1 MPKPII
7 LNLTNAV
14 VQTQTAN
21 ALLAVNASPI
31 MSHAVEE
38 IADIMQF
45 TQAVNL
51 NIGTLNPAQIE
62 IFSECLRVAT
72 KKKVPVCF
80 DPVGAGASKLRDNT
94 THSLLS
100 QHTVA
105 VIKGN
110 ASEIIATAA
119 NAGLGTNTIDSAI
132 DSNQAID
139 AAKALSKSHNC
150 VVAVTGETDHCIDG
164 EQVESLT
171 GGHALMSQVT
181 GMGCIANAI
190 IAKFLASK
198 KPMEAAIDGLSVM
211 NEAGKMA
218 AKIASGPGSFMVA
231 FIDALYDLSQ

>member
-21 ALLAVNASPI
+21 ALLAINASPI

-38 IADIMQF
+38 IVDIMQF

-62 IFSECLRVAT
+62 IFTECLRVA
-72 KKKVPVCF
+72 KDKQIPVCF
-80 DPVGAGASKLRDNT
+80 DPVGVGASTLRDKT
-94 THSLLS
+94 AQTLLNDYP
-100 QHTVA
+100 VA

-110 ASEIIATAA
+110 ASEIIALVA
-119 NAGLGTNTIDSAI
+119 NASLETNTIDSSI
-132 DSNQAID
+132 DSDKAID
-139 AAKALSKSHNC
+139 AAKALSKAHHC
-150 VVAVTGETDHCIDG
+150 VVAITGETDHCVDG